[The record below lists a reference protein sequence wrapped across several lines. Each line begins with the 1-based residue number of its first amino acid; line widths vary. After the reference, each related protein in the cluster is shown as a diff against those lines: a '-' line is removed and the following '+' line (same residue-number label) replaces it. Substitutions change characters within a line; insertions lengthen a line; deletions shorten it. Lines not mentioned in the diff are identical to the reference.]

1 MESSKREIK
10 LQEKHETPVF
20 EEVYEA
26 YAERILNLAYRFTGN
41 EDTARDL
48 TQEVFLRVYE
58 NLDRLEHKSHVYTWI
73 YRIAVNLFTSYL
85 KKEKRHVW
93 LDLMDRKVSDLVT
106 QGKVDPDFTTA
117 QPTAPS
123 DRILESS
130 ERSAVVWSNI
140 QALSPKYRVPLV
152 LHHYEGMSYKD
163 IAAVLGISL
172 SAVEARIHRAK
183 KSLIKRLE
191 PWLDK
196 I

>member
-1 MESSKREIK
+1 MGDKSEPLVFDEIYES
-10 LQEKHETPVF
+10 
-20 EEVYEA
+20 
-26 YAERILNLAYRFTGN
+26 YAGRILNLAYRFTGN

-58 NLDRLEHKSHVYTWI
+58 NLDRFERKSHVYTWI
-73 YRIAVNLFTSYL
+73 YRIAMNLFVSYM
-85 KKEKRHVW
+85 KKEKRHA
-93 LDLMDRKVSDLVT
+93 LMDLMDQKVTELFL
-106 QGKVDPDFTTA
+106 QGQVDPGFSNGG
-117 QPTAPS
+117 QS
-123 DRILESS
+123 ESVERSLESA
-130 ERSAVVWSNI
+130 EREKIVWSSV
-140 QALSPKYRVPLV
+140 QTLSPKYRVPLV

-183 KSLIKRLE
+183 KSLIKKLE